1 MPCSTPSFYTGVAL
15 LFQLVLGMLIALLLD
30 SDRKGYGILR
40 AMMTLPLVIPPAVTA
55 MMFLLMLNGSF
66 GVLSRGIIELGLLP
80 PGFSI
85 LGNASTA
92 MAGVLLAEIW
102 QWTPFMVL
110 IMLAGLRS
118 LPKEPFEAAAID
130 GANAFQVFFKL
141 TLPMMSKV
149 IAIAVLI
156 RGIDLFRIFDYVKV
170 MTDSGPGTATETLTS
185 YAGRIY
191 FGNADFPYAS
201 TIALLTLDPR
211 HHRLDALHEDLQGE
225 ALMELSRP
233 WQILRDI
240 VAVLVTGLFMFPILW
255 WALTSIKPISA
266 IFDKDRVVFFDFVP
280 TWINYGVT
288 MLGMSRSQLAID
300 QGIGMGV
307 GGAEAYDSRQLDP
320 RFDHRLGRL
329 HGGDHGDRGARR
341 LCAVAHGL
349 PRPRDL
355 SQLGSRASVSCR
367 PSPSSFRW

>member
-1 MPCSTPSFYTGVAL
+1 MPAKTASLAPQGAASQTGRGAWLPRWLTSEHPFPWLFPAAALMTVFGIYPLVYAIWLSLYKRNAATRKMVFDPDHNWTKLFFDERVWNALFNTFLYTGVAL
-15 LFQLVLGMLIALLLD
+15 VFQLVLGMLIALLLD
-30 SDRKGYGILR
+30 SDRRGYGVLR

-66 GVLSRGIIELGLLP
+66 GVLSRGIIATGLLP
-80 PGFSI
+80 PGYSI
-85 LGNASTA
+85 LGSANTA

-130 GANAFQVFFKL
+130 GANAVQAFFRL

-156 RGIDLFRIFDYVKV
+156 RGIDLFRAFDYVKV

-201 TIALLTLDPR
+201 AVALLTL
-211 HHRLDALHEDLQGE
+211 
-225 ALMELSRP
+225 
-233 WQILRDI
+233 ILVI
-240 VAVLVTGLFMFPILW
+240 LVSSAFM
-255 WALTSIKPISA
+255 K
-266 IFDKDRVVFFDFVP
+266 IFKVK
-280 TWINYGVT
+280 
-288 MLGMSRSQLAID
+288 L
-300 QGIGMGV
+300 
-307 GGAEAYDSRQLDP
+307 
-320 RFDHRLGRL
+320 
-329 HGGDHGDRGARR
+329 
-341 LCAVAHGL
+341 
-349 PRPRDL
+349 
-355 SQLGSRASVSCR
+355 
-367 PSPSSFRW
+367 